1 MKQFENIP
9 PEFEA
14 VKDDYEDI
22 YWTGR
27 PLLIP
32 FLATGIPFLV
42 IGIIWGVITFSFFSD
57 GFMFNAFMFD
67 GFMTMFIIFYLFPFY
82 GSILNM
88 LRLVLVYQNTY
99 YAYTNKRLMLRTG
112 FFGTDFKTID
122 YDKIQN
128 IEVNVN
134 PLERMLHVGTIK
146 VNTGEVGR
154 SKNGTYSIYTKFIG
168 IENPYEVFKQIKQVS
183 LDIKTDWK
191 FPNDMRPKNNP
202 GYQSTYKK

>member
-14 VKDDYEDI
+14 VKDDHEEI
-22 YWTGR
+22 YWTGK

-32 FLATGIPFLV
+32 FLATGVPFLV
-42 IGIIWGVITFSFFSD
+42 IGMIWGVITFSFFSD
-57 GFMFNAFMFD
+57 GFMFNEFMFN
-67 GFMTMFIIFYLFPFY
+67 GFMTMFMILYLFPFY

-88 LRLVLVYQNTY
+88 LRLILVYQNTY

-134 PLERMLHVGTIK
+134 PLERLLHVGTIK
-146 VNTGEVGR
+146 MYTGEVGR
-154 SKNGTYSIYTKFIG
+154 SKNGTYSIYTNFIG

-183 LDIKTDWK
+183 LDMKTDWK